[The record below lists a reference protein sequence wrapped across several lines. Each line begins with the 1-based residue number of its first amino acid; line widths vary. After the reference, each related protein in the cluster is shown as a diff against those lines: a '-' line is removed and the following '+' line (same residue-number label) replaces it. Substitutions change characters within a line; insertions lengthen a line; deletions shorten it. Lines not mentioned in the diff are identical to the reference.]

1 MHRIFFRDQPRK
13 AQAVGIC
20 GQLRRSRAA
29 LKAGNAAVGVVV
41 QVDGEQ
47 QLRTG
52 CLGAGRAAAGL
63 EVLGAVGGQHRGK
76 TAITRELVIDERG
89 GFQRDVRLA
98 QAAAEAARV
107 LAADAWVDAA
117 MSRVDGHN
125 DFAVRRLLCHGGDLL
140 LPPPSA
146 RSISSASA
154 CSAAVGRVPCH
165 SCQSTAPMPAHK
177 ISAATANSSE
187 HSLSGR
193 PVR

>member
-1 MHRIFFRDQPRK
+1 M
-13 AQAVGIC
+13 
-20 GQLRRSRAA
+20 
-29 LKAGNAAVGVVV
+29 
-41 QVDGEQ
+41 DGEQ

-63 EVLGAVGGQHRGK
+63 EVLGAVGGQHRSK

-140 LPPPSA
+140 LATVCPLDLVRLGLLCRGGPGALPLVPEHRADARAQNQRRHRKQQRAQPVGPPG
-146 RSISSASA
+146 
-154 CSAAVGRVPCH
+154 AVDVGFFPRGCTGPCH
-165 SCQSTAPMPAHK
+165 
-177 ISAATANSSE
+177 
-187 HSLSGR
+187 GR
-193 PVR
+193 PPFRLRFLNDTIVM